1 MIPLLFNSTDER
13 IFAVQEKYRCISA
26 GIIFVDIG
34 CEPIDH
40 SPEAGELVPTTGVH
54 PSLGGCA
61 SNVAINLARLGVPV
75 GLCGCIGTGSFSDLV
90 VNALKD
96 PLIDTTKI
104 KRSQTQE
111 PGCTMI
117 INVKGEDRRF
127 VSTTGA
133 NAEFEI
139 DDIPDEWSTE
149 SEVLYLG
156 GFLMMP
162 LLESPKTIDFF
173 KKYRK
178 HGGKIILDVVLYGNR
193 PYWDAIKPLLPYVD
207 YFMPN
212 DDEGRMIS
220 GLKDPL
226 DQAKFFADAGSP
238 VSVITCG
245 SNGSLYYSD
254 QEKFRT
260 GIFSVDFIGGTGSGD
275 AFAAGFAA
283 ALLDKEDPYR
293 LMKRASAQGMSCV
306 RHGSATASVF
316 TREEMDAFL
325 AENDLSVQPVF

>member
-1 MIPLLFNSTDER
+1 M
-13 IFAVQEKYRCISA
+13 QEKHRCISA

-40 SPEAGELVPTTGVH
+40 SPKAGELVPTTGVH

-75 GLCGCIGTGSFSDLV
+75 GLCGCIGTGPLSDFV

-96 PLIDTTKI
+96 PLIDTAKI

-133 NAEFEI
+133 NAEFELN
-139 DDIPDEWSTE
+139 DIPDDWSAE
-149 SEVLYLG
+149 SDVLYLG

-162 LLESPKTIDFF
+162 LLESPKTIDFM
-173 KKYRK
+173 KNYRK
-178 HGGKIILDVVLYGNR
+178 QGGKIILDVVLYGDR
-193 PYWDAIKPLLPYVD
+193 PYQDAILPLLPYVD

-212 DDEGRMIS
+212 DDEGQLIS
-220 GLKDPL
+220 GLEDPL
-226 DQAKFFADAGSP
+226 DQAKFFADAGAP

-245 SNGSLYYSD
+245 SNGSLYYSEK
-254 QEKFRT
+254 EKFRT

-283 ALLDKEDPYR
+283 ALLDNADPYL

-306 RHGSATASVF
+306 RHRSATESVF
-316 TREEMDAFL
+316 TRKEMEAFL
-325 AENDLSVQPVF
+325 ADHDLSVQSLE